1 MDFLKFI
8 KCLIL
13 LPLKINYEL
22 SSGKFIIKNIFYIC
36 YIYIYGN

>member
-13 LPLKINYEL
+13 LPLKINYDL
-22 SSGKFIIKNIFYIC
+22 SSGKFILKIFFIYV
-36 YIYIYGN
+36 IYI

>member
-13 LPLKINYEL
+13 LPLKIIYEL
-22 SSGKFIIKNIFYIC
+22 SSGNIYYNNIFYMFLYKWID
-36 YIYIYGN
+36 